1 MVQFADYISSSDSGC
16 CQTQSYESSKTNT
29 TKDYGKVNRIKNMYG
44 GGKKPKKLNIK
55 KQSEDKI
62 IKNIKNLFKLK
73 KAKQSKTE

>member
-1 MVQFADYISSSDSGC
+1 
-16 CQTQSYESSKTNT
+16 
-29 TKDYGKVNRIKNMYG
+29 MYG

-62 IKNIKNLFKLK
+62 IKNIRNLFKLK